1 MLQLQ
6 INFRRSAQHRVPHE
20 VVQHNRL
27 ASFLHR
33 KGAEK
38 IKPDRK
44 EMEVRGI
51 KHAWWTVGTYDVTE
65 RGGIEKEKGGGAA

>member
-6 INFRRSAQHRVPHE
+6 INLRRSSQHRVPCE

-38 IKPDRK
+38 IEPDQK
-44 EMEVRGI
+44 EMEARGI
-51 KHAWWTVGTYDVTE
+51 EHAWWTVGTYNVTE
-65 RGGIEKEKGGGAA
+65 RGDVEKEKGGGVA